1 MNQHTTIQQLEGLL
15 AYHDAGHDP
24 DEADLIIGSPEP
36 IQGVPMNAV
45 ILADLVDLFR
55 AIACVCRTRN
65 VSLTAL
71 AKMAVDRSEQDR
83 LRSAPTQTPSPPAA
97 P

>member
-15 AYHDAGHDP
+15 AYHDAGC
-24 DEADLIIGSPEP
+24 ESW
-36 IQGVPMNAV
+36 
-45 ILADLVDLFR
+45 LVDGDIKMGAGSYLT
-55 AIACVCRTRN
+55 ICVEIIRHLAAGCRRHN
-65 VSLTAL
+65 ISLLGL
-71 AKMAVDRSEQDR
+71 AKAAVDAAEQDR